1 MKRERERWQK
11 SWRHVG
17 RGKPLFPKH
26 PPSGFSSI
34 TQADH
39 TATLHRTQ
47 KRAVCVHPH
56 FHTTSGHCCNASQ
69 IQASLSQT
77 HPILSNRELC
87 KPMQRPFYSLCYSKL
102 SMGAVDKE
110 MQSRSPLTPGSLCK
124 QYGELL
130 GTLLITL

>member
-1 MKRERERWQK
+1 MLAEGNLYFLNILPVV
-11 SWRHVG
+11 S
-17 RGKPLFPKH
+17 L
-26 PPSGFSSI
+26 PSHRQT
-34 TQADH
+34 TQQLCSAH
-39 TATLHRTQ
+39 K

-56 FHTTSGHCCNASQ
+56 FHTTSGRCCNASQ

-87 KPMQRPFYSLCYSKL
+87 KPMQRPLYSLCYSKL